1 MPFRTDD
8 LELHGKYQGS
18 GYAESVFIAR
28 RGDGQVVHLSELLHL
43 VAVAIDGKRDV
54 EQIAREVTLS
64 FGQEVSA
71 DNIAYLVTNKLEPM
85 GITAAPGTGTALA
98 KDVPRSDLLLGLV
111 GRRTLVPPRA
121 VAAAA
126 RMLAWL
132 HRPPAVGLVL
142 LGLAALDGWLFLVHG
157 AVPAL
162 LGALDE
168 PLLLLAVFG
177 LVVAS
182 LVFHE
187 FGHAS
192 ACHYGGARPGRIGC
206 GIYLLW
212 PSLYTDV
219 TDVYRISRAG
229 RLRTDLGG
237 VYFNVVFMLALAA
250 AYAGTGWSF
259 LLAAIYLGHFEI
271 FEQLVPAAR
280 LDGYYILADIAG
292 VPDLYGQIGPILR
305 GVLPGRKPGPAVAT
319 TLTRK
324 ARTTIAVW
332 MLVVLPLMITDLG
345 YTLWNLP
352 RISATAARSVAA
364 QAQGAYAAA
373 VHGDISGCAVAFTGL
388 VLLAFP
394 LIGIGCLLARLVR
407 RLVRTAHTATA
418 GRPRTR
424 AALASVALAA
434 VMSTASAWAAGV
446 TPEPLPPSRSSA
458 LPFTHLAVPA
468 PPRPSP
474 APRSTA
480 RRVTRPTPGPSHPG
494 LCGGRKPPCPRAAPT
509 VVPSSA
515 KPAPSS
521 ARATPSPVPHPPTS
535 AGLPSAS
542 GPAATPVASPSP
554 SEPPVDN
561 SPAPSPSSRRGHRG
575 GGRGPSPTAP
585 RPRPVQG

>member
-1 MPFRTDD
+1 M
-8 LELHGKYQGS
+8 
-18 GYAESVFIAR
+18 
-28 RGDGQVVHLSELLHL
+28 VHISELLHL
-43 VAVAIDGKRDV
+43 VAVAIDGRRDV
-54 EQIAREVTLS
+54 EEIAREVTVS

-71 DNIAYLVTNKLEPM
+71 DNVAYLVTNKLEPM
-85 GITAAPGTGTALA
+85 GITAAPGAGTALA

-121 VAAAA
+121 VAVAA
-126 RMLAWL
+126 RLLAWL
-132 HRPPAVGLVL
+132 HRPPAVVLVL
-142 LGLAALDGWLFLVHG
+142 LSLAALDGWLFLVHG

-237 VYFNVVFMLALAA
+237 VYFNVIFMLALAA
-250 AYAGTGWSF
+250 CYAGTGWSF

-305 GVLPGRKPGPAVAT
+305 SVLPGRRPKPAIAG

-352 RISATAARSVAA
+352 RISATAARSVVA
-364 QAQGAYAAA
+364 QAQGAYDAAA
-373 VHGDISGCAVAFTGL
+373 GGDVSGGAVAFVGL
-388 VLLAFP
+388 ALLAFP

-407 RLVRTAHTATA
+407 RLVRTAYTATA

-446 TPEPLPPSRSSA
+446 TPEPLPPSRSSV

-468 PPRPSP
+468 PPHP
-474 APRSTA
+474 APATRSA
-480 RRVTRPTPGPSHPG
+480 AHRVTRPTPAPSRPGPG
-494 LCGGRKPPCPRAAPT
+494 LCAGRKPPCPRATPT
-509 VVPSSA
+509 VVPRGVQPAPASA
-515 KPAPSS
+515 K
-521 ARATPSPVPHPPTS
+521 ATPSASPRRSAGVTPPPTAEPVGTPS
-535 AGLPSAS
+535 GSPSA
-542 GPAATPVASPSP
+542 
-554 SEPPVDN
+554 SEPPVDHT
-561 SPAPSPSSRRGHRG
+561 PAPSPGYRHGHRG
-575 GGRGPSPTAP
+575 GGRGPSPAAHPSRSGP
-585 RPRPVQG
+585 R

>member
-1 MPFRTDD
+1 M
-8 LELHGKYQGS
+8 
-18 GYAESVFIAR
+18 
-28 RGDGQVVHLSELLHL
+28 VHVSELLHL

-54 EQIAREVTLS
+54 EEIAREVTVS

-71 DNIAYLVTNKLEPM
+71 DNIVYLVTNKLEPM

-121 VAAAA
+121 VAVAA
-126 RMLAWL
+126 RALAWL
-132 HRPPAVGLVL
+132 HRPPAVALVL
-142 LGLAALDGWLFLVHG
+142 LGLLALDGWLFLVHG

-162 LGALDE
+162 LGALDQ

-237 VYFNVVFMLALAA
+237 VYFNVIFMLALAA
-250 AYAGTGWSF
+250 CYTGTGWSF

-305 GVLPGRKPGPAVAT
+305 SVLPGRRPRHAVAT

-352 RISATAARSVAA
+352 RISATAARSVTA
-364 QAQGAYAAA
+364 QAQGAYEAA
-373 VHGDISGCAVAFTGL
+373 VSGDVSGCAVAFTGL
-388 VLLAFP
+388 ALLAFP

-474 APRSTA
+474 SPKSTVHH
-480 RRVTRPTPGPSHPG
+480 VTRPTHGPAKPGP
-494 LCGGRKPPCPRAAPT
+494 CGGRGPACPGATPT
-509 VVPSSA
+509 AVPRSA
-515 KPAPSS
+515 RPTSTP
-521 ARATPSPVPHPPTS
+521 ARATPSPAPHRTTTAEPP
-535 AGLPSAS
+535 PAS
-542 GPAATPVASPSP
+542 SPAATPGTGPSP
-554 SEPPVDN
+554 SEPPVDTT
-561 SPAPSPSSRRGHRG
+561 PAPSPSSRRGHRG
-575 GGRGPSPTAP
+575 GGRGPSAAAHRTGPAT
-585 RPRPVQG
+585 R